1 MNVRKILFVIIAL
14 LGIQSAAWAQKAFQS
29 LSFGIEA
36 GSTGIGVELAMP
48 LVTDHL
54 FLRAGFNAPSVTLSQ
69 HSDISMAEVNSSI
82 AELNSNLEAA
92 GLPDRINTS
101 FDDMDLSVTS
111 TLNLSTIKAMLE
123 YYPFRK
129 SSFHI
134 TAGVFY
140 GMEGSYLSATAQT
153 DKTFW
158 SNYKDLQTEV
168 DAINEKYKDV
178 PGYTPTDINTVNVNV
193 DGKTLQVQE
202 KDGSG
207 YMEAAIDIPKL
218 RPYFGL
224 GFGRSVPKHRVGLQ
238 LDLGAI
244 YMGAPALSS
253 GNEVAYDG
261 AAQEVMPEGL
271 SLKDI
276 KFWPV
281 ASLRL
286 TFRLF

>member
-1 MNVRKILFVIIAL
+1 MRKILFAVIAL

-29 LSFGIEA
+29 LAFGIEA
-36 GSTGIGVELAMP
+36 GTAGIGVELAMP

-54 FLRAGFNAPSVTLSQ
+54 FIRAGFNAPSIATTL
-69 HSDISMAEVNSSI
+69 DFDVSMAEVNSSI
-82 AELNSNLEAA
+82 ATVNSNLEAA

-101 FDDMDLSVTS
+101 FDDMKLNVTS
-111 TLNLSTIKAMLE
+111 TLNLSTVKAMLE

-140 GMEGSYLSATAQT
+140 GMEGSYLSATATT

-158 SNYKDLQTEV
+158 SNYKSLQAEV
-168 DAINEKYKDV
+168 DAINEKYRDV
-178 PGYTPTDINTVNVNV
+178 PGYTPADISTVNVNT
-193 DGKTLQVQE
+193 DGQTLQVQE
-202 KDGSG
+202 KDGAG
-207 YMEAAIDIPKL
+207 YMEAAIDIPRL
-218 RPYFGL
+218 RPYLGL
-224 GFGRSVPKHRVGLQ
+224 GFGRSVPRRRVGLQ

-244 YMGAPALSS
+244 YMGAPSLSS

-261 AAQEVMPEGL
+261 DAQEVMPNGL
-271 SLKDI
+271 TLDDF

-286 TFRLF
+286 TIRLF

>member
-1 MNVRKILFVIIAL
+1 MRKILLATVAL

-36 GSTGIGVELAMP
+36 GTAGIGVELAMP

-54 FLRAGFNAPSVTLSQ
+54 VLRAGFNAPSISASQ
-69 HSDISMAEVNSSI
+69 DFDISMAEVNSSI
-82 AELNSNLEAA
+82 ATVNSNLEAA
-92 GLPDRINTS
+92 GLPDRITTT
-101 FDDMDLSVTS
+101 FDDMKLNVTS
-111 TLNLSTIKAMLE
+111 TLNLSTVKAMLE

-140 GMEGSYLSATAQT
+140 GMEGSYLSATATT

-158 SNYKDLQTEV
+158 SNYKSLQAEV
-168 DAINEKYKDV
+168 NAINEKYKDV
-178 PGYTPTDINTVNVNV
+178 PGYTPADISTVNVNT

-202 KDGSG
+202 KDGAG
-207 YMEAAIDIPKL
+207 YMDAAIDIPRL
-218 RPYFGL
+218 RPYLGL
-224 GFGRSVPKHRVGLQ
+224 GFGRSVPGRRVGLQ

-253 GNEVAYDG
+253 GNQVAYD
-261 AAQEVMPEGL
+261 ADAQEVMPAGF
-271 SLKDI
+271 SLDDF

>member
-1 MNVRKILFVIIAL
+1 MRKILLAIIAL

-36 GSTGIGVELAMP
+36 GTAGIGVELAMP

-54 FLRAGFNAPSVTLSQ
+54 VLRAGFNAPSISASQ
-69 HSDISMAEVNSSI
+69 DFDISMAEVNSSI
-82 AELNSNLEAA
+82 ATVNSNLEAA
-92 GLPDRINTS
+92 GLPDRITTT
-101 FDDMDLSVTS
+101 FDDMKLNVTS
-111 TLNLSTIKAMLE
+111 TLNLSTVKAMLE

-140 GMEGSYLSATAQT
+140 GMEGSYLSATATT

-158 SNYKDLQTEV
+158 SNYKSLQTEV
-168 DAINEKYKDV
+168 NAINEKYKDV
-178 PGYTPTDINTVNVNV
+178 PGYTPADISTVNVNT

-202 KDGSG
+202 KDGAG
-207 YMEAAIDIPKL
+207 YMDAAIDIPRL
-218 RPYFGL
+218 RPYLGL
-224 GFGRSVPKHRVGLQ
+224 GFGRSVPGRRVGLQ

-244 YMGAPALSS
+244 YMGAPSLSS

-261 AAQEVMPEGL
+261 DAQEVMPNGL
-271 SLKDI
+271 TLDDF